1 MANMND
7 LKDLLKHDIDD
18 IYSAEE
24 QILEAL
30 PAMVSKSQNE
40 LLKKALE
47 DHLKVTEEQ
56 KNRLDRVKALLTEG
70 EEQNQSNKGFLSGLF
85 SGTHKCKAMEGIIDE
100 GQKVMGEDMDAE
112 VMDAAIIGCA
122 QKVEHYEIT
131 SYGTARAYAEEL
143 GLNEV
148 ASLLETTLNE
158 EYDADDRLT
167 ELAVGN
173 INKKAEGESGNMRR
187 SARRES
193 SGSERNK
200 ENNKQNGNAKKAS
213 DTKKAAPQKKAAPK
227 KSAPKKAVAE
237 KAAPK
242 KASPKKAA
250 PKKAAKKSAKA
261 RG

>member
-30 PAMVSKSQNE
+30 PAMISKSQNE

-56 KNRLDRVKALLTEG
+56 KNRLDRVKNLLMEG
-70 EEQNQSNKGFLSGLF
+70 EEQNKSNKGFLSGLF
-85 SGTHKCKAMEGIIDE
+85 SGTHKCKAMAGIIDE
-100 GQKVMGEDMDAE
+100 GQKVMSEDMDAE

-131 SYGTARAYAEEL
+131 SYGTARAYADEL

-148 ASLLETTLNE
+148 ASLLETTLDE

-167 ELAVGN
+167 ELAVGT
-173 INKKAEGESGNMRR
+173 INKKAESGSGKMRR
-187 SARRES
+187 SASRES
-193 SGSERNK
+193 SRSEGNK
-200 ENNKQNGNAKKAS
+200 ENKRSNSNAKKTSNAERS
-213 DTKKAAPQKKAAPK
+213 APQKKAAPK
-227 KSAPKKAVAE
+227 KSAPKKAAK

-250 PKKAAKKSAKA
+250 SKKAAKKSAKA
-261 RG
+261 GG